1 MVISALFRDLS
12 SFWKGSSCKGCK
24 RFCLER
30 IWAISAAAAVATD
43 LSENEKYGIN
53 NNYSFIENKI
63 LNERDFIL
71 TICKIPKQLWDVL
84 LLQEVFGSLGN
95 VRVFRLLSGSSGTS
109 HSPTYIPA
117 YCWPNLSFTHSGMLL
132 TFSGILKNYEK
143 NLMKSAILYSCLYYK
158 CQSLIWR
165 ATSYLE
171 TRISTLF
178 FPAKILSAS
187 LRMNGRWP
195 VWSISILRVSL
206 LSSLNGWTWFCSRS
220 PFIL

>member
-1 MVISALFRDLS
+1 M
-12 SFWKGSSCKGCK
+12 
-24 RFCLER
+24 
-30 IWAISAAAAVATD
+30 
-43 LSENEKYGIN
+43 
-53 NNYSFIENKI
+53 
-63 LNERDFIL
+63 RDFIL
-71 TICKIPKQLWDVL
+71 TICILPKQLWDVL

-95 VRVFRLLSGSSGTS
+95 VRVFRLLSGSSCTS

-132 TFSGILKNYEK
+132 TFSGNLKNYEK
-143 NLMKSAILYSCLYYK
+143 NQIKSTVLYS
-158 CQSLIWR
+158 LIESTIKMIWG
-165 ATSYLE
+165 ATSYRE